1 MADVFAQVL
10 RASLYGGILIGAV
23 CLLRI
28 LLKSAPRKLTC
39 MLWLLVGL
47 RLLMPFEIESKL
59 SLQPKLAGFD
69 QGAWMQSEEVI
80 SEAHGEILNEQGEVL
95 ATGPL
100 NQGRGEVLDS
110 QGEVMITKTL
120 MPNSQVPEITME
132 SLFPWLW
139 LAGVA
144 AMGIYSLVAY
154 LGLKQRVK
162 DCIVLEEGTWFCPGL
177 DTAFVLGLWRPQIY
191 LPGLTE
197 SEMGFVVAH
206 EKAHIARKDHWWKF
220 LGYGVLAI
228 HWFNPLVWLG
238 YVLLCRDLEM
248 ACDEAVIC
256 SLELADRKAYS
267 QALLS
272 CAARHSLIGAC
283 PVAFGEVSVGERIRS
298 VMKYKK
304 PKFWICVTAI
314 LAVMVAAVCFLT
326 VPSAE
331 DEELAA
337 RLGGNVYTW
346 EKKYDDVFSFEIELD
361 EDGTCSFYD
370 GVDPCYMG
378 LGAWWVEDGLLKI
391 RDDGTMKYRY
401 FYFRVDGDDLV
412 YLADKSAAFSYTDV
426 ADGDRFY
433 RNEDIGNAAERLAQC
448 REAFETWAGY
458 ESYYFSRYDWSGG
471 AALTSVFEANYWRA
485 GDDRLYTWENPEID
499 GINGGR
505 ILVKDGVG
513 YHITYQLNSADNS
526 DYPEWSV
533 ITNPGDMG
541 MEGNWYETFIWENAN
556 IQYVRTDIINNNQER
571 VTLRVVEDWSD
582 FGRYCP
588 YTVTFYFD
596 ADKVPLFTG
605 ITYDLDK
612 GEHDWRRTVSTNIM
626 QHTLDADAAIDAAY
640 AECLAEIGK
649 NSVFIAVRCVDKDCT
664 DATHDHSARDCVDPN
679 CNIQSHHHNNY
690 DIACTVEHCDDPA
703 HGHGDHDHH

>member
-23 CLLRI
+23 CLLRL

-69 QGAWMQSEEVI
+69 QGAWIQSEEVI

-95 ATGPL
+95 ATRPL

-110 QGEVMITKTL
+110 QGEVLITKPL

-144 AMGIYSLVAY
+144 GMGIYSLIAY
-154 LGLKQRVK
+154 LRLRRRVK
-162 DCIVLEEGTWFCPGL
+162 DCIVLEEGIWFCLGL

-197 SEMGFVVAH
+197 SEMGFVVSH

-220 LGYGVLAI
+220 LGYVALAI

-248 ACDEAVIC
+248 ACDEAVIR
-256 SLELADRKAYS
+256 SLDLPERKAYS

-272 CAARHSLIGAC
+272 CAARHAVIGAC
-283 PVAFGEVSVGERIRS
+283 PVAFGEVSVRERIKS

-304 PKFWICVTAI
+304 PKFWICLIAV
-314 LAVMVAAVCFLT
+314 LAVLVAAVCFLT
-326 VPSAE
+326 VPSTA
-331 DEELAA
+331 DEEIAA

-346 EKKYDDVFSFEIELD
+346 EKKYADVFSFEIELD
-361 EDGTCSFYD
+361 EDGTFYFVD
-370 GVDPCYMG
+370 GVEPCIAGMG
-378 LGAWWVEDGLLKI
+378 VWSVEDAVLEL
-391 RDDGTMKYRY
+391 RDDIHPSGTRY
-401 FYFRVDGDDLV
+401 FCFRVEGDDLV
-412 YLADKSAAFSYTDV
+412 FLEDKSAAFEYTEV
-426 ADGDRFY
+426 VDGDRFH
-433 RNEDIGNAAERLAQC
+433 RIEDIGNVEERLAQC
-448 REAFETWAGY
+448 RDVFEKLSSY
-458 ESYYFSRYDWSGG
+458 EDYHATRHDWSVGDSSVSSVYREYWKLEDG
-471 AALTSVFEANYWRA
+471 WLYTVSNWDAAEDKYYWR
-485 GDDRLYTWENPEID
+485 LQKN
-499 GINGGR
+499 GI
-505 ILVKDGVG
+505 G
-513 YHITYQLNSADNS
+513 YLKQLYQLNQWTVVEND
-526 DYPEWSV
+526 
-533 ITNPGDMG
+533 T
-541 MEGNWYETFIWENAN
+541 MEYAEGIWYKEFNWEKAN
-556 IQYVRTDIINNNQER
+556 IQYVRTDIINNNKER
-571 VTLRVVEDWSD
+571 VTLRVVEDPSA

-588 YTVTFYFD
+588 YTVSF
-596 ADKVPLFTG
+596 LFTHDG
-605 ITYDLDK
+605 GFAFAQLVLHENK
-612 GEHDWRRTVSTNIM
+612 GEENWIRTSSACYINDDEDIAGM
-626 QHTLDADAAIDAAY
+626 IDASY
-640 AECLAEIGK
+640 QECVKDLGPGAMNQNK
-649 NSVFIAVRCVDKDCT
+649 VRCNDKYCNDF
-664 DATHDHSARDCVDPN
+664 THDHSLIHCVDTTCTN
-679 CNIQSHHHNNY
+679 TAHEHY
-690 DIACTVEHCDDPA
+690 GIACTVEHCDNPA